1 VKSILE
7 RKSYLKPI
15 LFVDTFLKILNE
27 SIENKITTIGVD
39 FGMAL
44 FIGNLWKFRNLK
56 NETFKRVLRIVSRDL
71 EIISKV
77 YMKFGYNLVRRM
89 PEEVDYQFEVLREIW
104 DNLSETDS
112 FLERRIIKSLNKSRE
127 KNFIE

>member
-1 VKSILE
+1 V
-7 RKSYLKPI
+7 
-15 LFVDTFLKILNE
+15 
-27 SIENKITTIGVD
+27 
-39 FGMAL
+39 
-44 FIGNLWKFRNLK
+44 K

-104 DNLSETDS
+104 NNLSETDS